1 MKYLGTRL
9 KELRKEL
16 NKSQSFVA
24 HDLSIGQTTYAG
36 YELDKS
42 EPSNEMLITLS
53 DYYNVSTDYLLGHS
67 NVKATQAEVD
77 FSNKIEIKGIEQ
89 MIKEYNLTLGDETM
103 DPGEEKKLVKLIKL
117 FTESNN

>member
-1 MKYLGTRL
+1 MKHLGTRL
-9 KELRKEL
+9 RELRKEL
-16 NKSQSFVA
+16 RKSQSLVA
-24 HDLSIGQTTYAG
+24 IDLSIGQTTYAG

-77 FSNKIEIKGIEQ
+77 FSNGVKEIGIEEL
-89 MIKEYNLTLGDETM
+89 IKKYNLTLGNESM
-103 DPGEEKKLVKLIKL
+103 EPREERKLIKLIKL
-117 FTESNN
+117 FIESE